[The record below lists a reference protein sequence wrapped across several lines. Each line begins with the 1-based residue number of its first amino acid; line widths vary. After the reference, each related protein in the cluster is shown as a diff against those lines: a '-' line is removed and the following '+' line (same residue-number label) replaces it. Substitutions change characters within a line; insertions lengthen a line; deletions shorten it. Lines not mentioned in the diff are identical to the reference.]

1 MFSKPLNRQAMFRTD
16 GTFTDVPTKLTE
28 NPNLEKQGD
37 LFQYGSD
44 TYSYLQL
51 IRSMTPN
58 HKEPIS
64 IRDIYRENELVAH
77 TTISSSSKLSV
88 CHSQS
93 FSISWRVLR

>member
-51 IRSMTPN
+51 MCSMTPN
-58 HKEPIS
+58 YKEPIS
-64 IRDIYRENELVAH
+64 NGNICSENELDAH
-77 TTISSSSKLSV
+77 TPISSSSKLSV
-88 CHSQS
+88 CHTQS
-93 FSISWRVLR
+93 FSISWRLLR